1 VLNTRQISEW
11 KGEFGREYTDRNTLD
26 PNALDALYEAN
37 YGITRSSL
45 NQSFLEGVPLGA
57 RILEVGCNIGNQLLL
72 LAQAGY
78 TDLNGIEIQSYAVN
92 IARSRVPSASI
103 VEASAFE
110 IPHPDRHFDLVF
122 TSGVLIH
129 IAPQDLPTVIAE
141 ICRTANT
148 WIWGMEYYAPSLTEI
163 PYRGHQSLLWKND
176 FARAYLSHSS
186 DLELVRERR
195 LDYLNSPNADSM
207 FLLKKKSN

>member
-11 KGEFGREYTDRNTLD
+11 KGEFGRDYTDRNTLD
-26 PNALDALYEAN
+26 PHALDALYQGN
-37 YGITRSSL
+37 YGVTRSSL
-45 NQSFLEGVPLGA
+45 NQEFLEGIPLSA

-78 TDLNGIEIQSYAVN
+78 TDLHGVEIQSYAVD

-103 VEASAFE
+103 VEGSALE
-110 IPHPDRHFDLVF
+110 IPHPDQDFDLVF

-129 IAPQDLPTVIAE
+129 IAPDNLSTAIAE
-141 ICRTANT
+141 ICRTAKT

-163 PYRGHQSLLWKND
+163 PYRGHQSLLWKTD
-176 FARAYLSHSS
+176 FARAYLSQSS
-186 DLELVRERR
+186 DLKLVRERR
-195 LDYLNSPNADSM
+195 LDYVNNPNTDSM
-207 FLLKKKSN
+207 FLLKKSN